1 MTPVQGN
8 LLFEGM
14 MLIRLRKKRGKIKV
28 KSGGSNKIFLD
39 PETKVNIYKIYLE
52 KSLLIRI
59 MGVNEHKKQAPR
71 SVTLGIISVSTTRAL
86 IDDTSGQ
93 WIREHAEEK
102 GHTVVFHQV
111 IPDDAAK
118 ITAILKE
125 KIKESKPQVI
135 LMSGGTGITK
145 KDVTIEAVSP
155 LFNKELSAFGP
166 LFAKLSME
174 EIDSAAIMSRATAGV
189 IGNTVV
195 LCMPG
200 SLNACRLACS
210 KLIFP
215 ELGHLVKHIQD
226 F

>member
-1 MTPVQGN
+1 
-8 LLFEGM
+8 
-14 MLIRLRKKRGKIKV
+14 
-28 KSGGSNKIFLD
+28 
-39 PETKVNIYKIYLE
+39 
-52 KSLLIRI
+52 
-59 MGVNEHKKQAPR
+59 MGVHEHKKQAPR
-71 SVTLGIISVSTTRAL
+71 SVTLGIISVSTTRAF
-86 IDDTSGQ
+86 IDDTSGH
-93 WIREHAEEK
+93 WIREQAEEK
-102 GHTVVFHQV
+102 GHKVVFHQV

-118 ITAILKE
+118 ISAMLKE

-174 EIDSAAIMSRATAGV
+174 EINSAAIMSRATAGV

-195 LCMPG
+195 FCMPG
-200 SLNACRLACS
+200 SLNACKLACS

>member
-1 MTPVQGN
+1 
-8 LLFEGM
+8 
-14 MLIRLRKKRGKIKV
+14 
-28 KSGGSNKIFLD
+28 
-39 PETKVNIYKIYLE
+39 
-52 KSLLIRI
+52 
-59 MGVNEHKKQAPR
+59 MGVHEHKKQAPR

-93 WIREHAEEK
+93 WIREQAEEK
-102 GHTVVFHQV
+102 GHKVVFHQV
-111 IPDDAAK
+111 IPDDAKK
-118 ITAILKE
+118 ISAMLKE

-174 EIDSAAIMSRATAGV
+174 EIDSAAVMSRATAGV

-195 LCMPG
+195 FCMPG
-200 SLNACRLACS
+200 SLNACKLACS

-215 ELGHLVKHIQD
+215 ELGHLVKHIQE
-226 F
+226 